1 MNEIT
6 LRGYPKV
13 VYIRN
18 EDIPEIETIPDTL
31 KPKLVNNER
40 ARPILLSGGRLYTFN
55 MYFLYWF
62 EKVDLEALDQKVMES
77 TYTDDD
83 FALVTITMYQRTHCR
98 DCHEEYDTLAEVSVL
113 SSARQNRL
121 IDTLWADHRERY
133 SGLPFIQCPNCGA
146 DLRPSGVV
154 QIMD

>member
-31 KPKLVNNER
+31 KPKLVNNEQ

-83 FALVTITMYQRTHCR
+83 FTYVAITMYQRTHCR
-98 DCHEEYDTLAEVSVL
+98 DCREEYDTLALVTVL

-121 IDTLWADHRERY
+121 ADILRADRLERY